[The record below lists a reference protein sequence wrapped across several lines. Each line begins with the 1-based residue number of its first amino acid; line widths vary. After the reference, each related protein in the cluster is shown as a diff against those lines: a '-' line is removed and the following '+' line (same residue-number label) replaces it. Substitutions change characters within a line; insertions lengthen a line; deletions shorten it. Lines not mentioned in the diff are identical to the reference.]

1 MTRLILILFT
11 VLTILSCRES
21 MLLTENE
28 KASVIKDVSQTLT
41 NYYNDIRKSGLMA
54 EFKYL
59 DNSSEFFWV
68 PPGYS
73 HSISYDSVATVLK
86 QNAPKYKSIDNSF
99 DTLQIIPLS
108 KELAAYTGR
117 LNSTMTNTS
126 GETMTFT
133 FVETGVLIKR
143 QDGWKLLN
151 GQTTILNPPAN

>member
-1 MTRLILILFT
+1 MTRSILILFA
-11 VLTILSCRES
+11 VLAILSCRES
-21 MLLTENE
+21 IPLTENE
-28 KASVIKDVSQTLT
+28 KASVIKNVSQTLN

-73 HSISYDSVATVLK
+73 HSISYDSVSTVLR

-108 KELAAYTGR
+108 KELATYTGR

-133 FVETGVLIKR
+133 LVETGVLIKR
-143 QDGWKLLN
+143 QDGWKLLS
-151 GQTTILNPPAN
+151 GQTTILQQ